1 MKFQIRRLI
10 LGQLILTMK
19 EYRESK
25 EVVILGKTK
34 NGKMIKIPDL

>member
-10 LGQLILTMK
+10 LGQLILTIE

-25 EVVILGKTK
+25 EVIILGKSK
-34 NGKMIKIPDL
+34 NGKMIEIPDL